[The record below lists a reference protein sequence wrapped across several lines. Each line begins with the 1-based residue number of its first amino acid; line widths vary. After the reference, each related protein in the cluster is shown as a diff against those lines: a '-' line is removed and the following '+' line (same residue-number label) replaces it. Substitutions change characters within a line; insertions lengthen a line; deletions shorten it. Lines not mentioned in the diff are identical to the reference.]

1 MNTYAQNV
9 SAWRRELTGGLA
21 ALLILAWPA
30 RADAYLDPTGG
41 GFLLQL
47 LLGGLAGVILFGRI
61 LVRRVVDALA
71 QRFRRH
77 R

>member
-1 MNTYAQNV
+1 M
-9 SAWRRELTGGLA
+9 TGGLA
-21 ALLILAWPA
+21 VLLILAWPA

-61 LVRRVVDALA
+61 LVRRFFHALA
-71 QRFRRH
+71 QRFHHDR
-77 R
+77 